1 MAYKFQSLDA
11 ILSGAISP
19 ALDDAFDLG
28 ASDNEWKDLYIDGTA
43 NIDTLAAGASTV
55 TSLSSSL
62 DVDILGGR
70 LKLGGVAVT
79 ADSAELNKLDGV
91 TATTAEINYLDI
103 TTLGT
108 AEASKA
114 LTIKGDS
121 TWTVAGMTCADLGT
135 VTTADINGG
144 SMDGVTIGAASAAA
158 ATVSSLSV
166 SDGNITNVG
175 DVALDSISA
184 DDGSSFSFGSN
195 WTAASRTCADLGTVT
210 TADINGGSMDGVTI
224 GAASAA
230 AGTFTSLSASST
242 VDILGGQLKLA
253 GVAVSA
259 DATELNYLDGSTPGT
274 AVASKVVTL
283 DASKD
288 ISGLNQVSA
297 VGLSGTLR
305 YSLDVAADGGIGMTP
320 FQNSANVNDMKLS
333 ASYIAAGAIAVA
345 EDQFM
350 FYDAD
355 GSVKRESFVD
365 LATAMAGA
373 GISATN
379 GVLSADSSATPVA
392 RGDANVTLS
401 EGFNYGSATLTAN
414 RTWTLPAGDE
424 LGDAIVVKAPENVS
438 TFAITVAAHA
448 DNTIDGMPFITLASD
463 AAAVTLTYVVSGS
476 WKIS

>member
-19 ALDDAFDLG
+19 AVDDAFDLG
-28 ASDNEWKDLYIDGTA
+28 ASGNEWKDLYIDGTA

-79 ADSAELNKLDGV
+79 ADSAELNIMDGV

-103 TTLGT
+103 ASLGT
-108 AEASKA
+108 AAASKA
-114 LTIKGDS
+114 L
-121 TWTVAGMTCADLGT
+121 VADGSAELDAGAITFTDLGT
-135 VTTADINGG
+135 VTTVDINGG
-144 SMDGVTIGAASAAA
+144 TADGVTIG
-158 ATVSSLSV
+158 
-166 SDGNITNVG
+166 
-175 DVALDSISA
+175 
-184 DDGSSFSFGSN
+184 GS
-195 WTAASRTCADLGTVT
+195 T
-210 TADINGGSMDGVTI
+210 
-224 GAASAA
+224 AA
-230 AGTFTSLSASST
+230 AGTFTTLSASST

-274 AVASKVVTL
+274 AVASKAVTL